1 MQRFF
6 LPIALGSD
14 AAVDDADFVHQVSR
28 VLRAKP
34 GDRVVLFNGDGL
46 DWTYAIGAITSRD
59 VTLSPVSSAR
69 AAADP
74 AKKIVLWQALP
85 NKHEKLEYLVQK
97 GVECGISEF
106 RIWRADRSQ
115 DLFFNDKK
123 LERLNAIAREA
134 LEQCGGNSPAK
145 VAFEKSAPAAP
156 KGAYFCHTAADGAVS
171 LAQARAA
178 SAKASSVTLLVGPE
192 GGFSPEEV
200 AAFRASGARPVH
212 FGARVLRTETA
223 GPAAAFAWLNG

>member
-14 AAVDDADFVHQVSR
+14 AAVDDADFVHQVAR
-28 VLRAKP
+28 VLRAKS
-34 GDRVVLFNGDGL
+34 GDQVVLFNGDGK
-46 DWTYAIGAITSRD
+46 DWTYAIGAVTSRD
-59 VTLSPVSSAR
+59 VKLTPVSCAR
-69 AAADP
+69 NAADP
-74 AKKIVLWQALP
+74 AQKIVLWQALP

-106 RIWRADRSQ
+106 HIWRADRSQ

-123 LERLNAIAREA
+123 LERLQAIAREA
-134 LEQCGGNSPAK
+134 LEQCGGNSPAQ
-145 VAFEKSAPAAP
+145 VSFEKSAPANL
-156 KGAYFCHTAADGAVS
+156 KGAFFCHTAGDGAVS
-171 LAQARAA
+171 LPEARKA
-178 SAKASSVTLLVGPE
+178 SAKAASVTLLVGPE

-200 AAFRASGARPVH
+200 SAFRAAGARPVH
-212 FGARVLRTETA
+212 FGPRVLRTETA